1 MLKWS
6 LLVFAKSHGVKIMM
20 TLVPAK
26 LDSSVRTF
34 KLGAWCLVFKK
45 LRAYKMLK
53 SLIHVNLVAH
63 AAVSLRLPFQILS
76 HIALVEM
83 EF

>member
-20 TLVPAK
+20 TLVPVK
-26 LDSSVRTF
+26 LDSSVKTF

-45 LRAYKMLK
+45 LRA
-53 SLIHVNLVAH
+53 LIHVNLVAH